1 MNYRKLAVVAL
12 VALFSAP
19 QAWAQSK
26 HIELDAKV
34 EREIEVV
41 DENGQK
47 TITREQA
54 VTVMPGEVVVYTIT
68 ARNVGEEPA
77 TNVVITDPIPE
88 HMDYTGSVQG
98 DRTRITFSVDGGKTY
113 DVATALMVPIG
124 KGKANG
130 EGERPAKPEDYTHIR
145 WQLNDALEPGSA
157 LSVEFHARLQ

>member
-1 MNYRKLAVVAL
+1 MINSKLAGMAL
-12 VALFSAP
+12 AMFLFAP
-19 QAWAQSK
+19 STWAEAK
-26 HIELDAKV
+26 YIELDAKV

-88 HMDYTGSVQG
+88 HMDYTGSVKG

-113 DVATALMVPIG
+113 DVATALMVPISE
-124 KGKANG
+124 G

>member
-1 MNYRKLAVVAL
+1 MIYRNLTVVAL
-12 VALFSAP
+12 AALFFAT

-41 DENGQK
+41 DESGQK
-47 TITREQA
+47 TIKREQA
-54 VTVMPGEVVVYTIT
+54 VTVLPGEVVVYTIT

-88 HMDYTGSVQG
+88 HMDYTGSVKG
-98 DRTRITFSVDGGKTY
+98 ERTRITFSVDGGKTY
-113 DVATALMVPIG
+113 DVATALMVPD
-124 KGKANG
+124 G
-130 EGERPAKPEDYTHIR
+130 EGQGERPAKPEDYTHIR

>member
-1 MNYRKLAVVAL
+1 MSYRKLAVVAL

-19 QAWAQSK
+19 QAWAQST

-41 DENGQK
+41 DENGQR

-54 VTVMPGEVVVYTIT
+54 VTIMPGEVVVYTIT

-88 HMDYTGSVQG
+88 HMDYTGSVKG

-113 DVATALMVPIG
+113 DVATALMVPISE
-124 KGKANG
+124 G

-145 WQLNDALEPGSA
+145 WQLNDALEPGST

>member
-1 MNYRKLAVVAL
+1 MIYRNLTVVAL
-12 VALFSAP
+12 AALFFAS
-19 QAWAQSK
+19 QAWAQNK

-41 DENGQK
+41 DESGQK

-88 HMDYTGSVQG
+88 HMDYTGSVKG
-98 DRTRITFSVDGGKTY
+98 ERTRITFSVDGGKTY
-113 DVATALMVPIG
+113 DVATALMVPD
-124 KGKANG
+124 G
-130 EGERPAKPEDYTHIR
+130 EGEKPAKPEDYTHIR
-145 WQLNDALEPGSA
+145 WQFNDALEPGSA
-157 LSVEFHARLQ
+157 HSVEFHARLQ

>member
-1 MNYRKLAVVAL
+1 MIYRNLTVVAL
-12 VALFSAP
+12 AALFFAT

-41 DENGQK
+41 DESGQK
-47 TITREQA
+47 TIKREQA
-54 VTVMPGEVVVYTIT
+54 VTVLPGEVVVYTIT

-88 HMDYTGSVQG
+88 HMDYTGSVKG
-98 DRTRITFSVDGGKTY
+98 ERTRITFSVDGGKTY
-113 DVATALMVPIG
+113 DVATALMVPD
-124 KGKANG
+124 G
-130 EGERPAKPEDYTHIR
+130 EGEKPAKPEDYTHIR